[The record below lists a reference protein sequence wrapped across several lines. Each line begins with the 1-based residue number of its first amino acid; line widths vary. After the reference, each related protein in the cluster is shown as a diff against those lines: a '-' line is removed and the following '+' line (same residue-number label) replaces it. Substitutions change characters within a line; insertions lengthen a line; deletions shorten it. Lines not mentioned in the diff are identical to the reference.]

1 MCFVTEQKVPF
12 VYLTSM
18 EAVIPQGS
26 RGEMS
31 IVLFQLA
38 YKFIT
43 SRSSRS
49 PLMDLNNFRH
59 LIFTYNLSNNQVQ
72 ERNQ

>member
-26 RGEMS
+26 WGELS

-43 SRSSRS
+43 
-49 PLMDLNNFRH
+49 
-59 LIFTYNLSNNQVQ
+59 I
-72 ERNQ
+72 EREAIYHKVH

>member
-18 EAVIPQGS
+18 EAVTSQGL

-31 IVLFQLA
+31 IILFQLA

-43 SRSSRS
+43 CERENHLSQS
-49 PLMDLNNFRH
+49 PLMDFKNF
-59 LIFTYNLSNNQVQ
+59 
-72 ERNQ
+72 